1 MDLTGSYLWEHL
13 GHIGKD
19 HFGQCVVVVVVVVT
33 VVVVAAAAQIMMG
46 KH

>member
-1 MDLTGSYLWEHL
+1 MDLTGSYLWAHL

-19 HFGQCVVVVVVVVT
+19 HFGQCVVVV
-33 VVVVAAAAQIMMG
+33 AAAAQIMMG